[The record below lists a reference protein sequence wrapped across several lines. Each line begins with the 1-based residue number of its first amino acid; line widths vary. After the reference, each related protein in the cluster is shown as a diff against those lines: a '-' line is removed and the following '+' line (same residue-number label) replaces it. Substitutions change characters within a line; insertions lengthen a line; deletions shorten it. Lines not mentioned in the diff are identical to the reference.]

1 VSVAHPDGVQ
11 QDTPVAGPTGT
22 GSRWRTAGRIAGGV
36 MVGLGAIEL
45 SVLECFLVPLRVGR
59 VPLPVALLLAI
70 AGNLLLPRLGV
81 AATGRK
87 AMAVAPPVL
96 WLLVVFVFAA
106 PRPEG
111 DLVVPG
117 TLMGLLFLFGGAIAA
132 AFGAARAAFG
142 RQEGASG
149 LPGRW
154 TR

>member
-1 VSVAHPDGVQ
+1 VK
-11 QDTPVAGPTGT
+11 QDIPVAGPTDA
-22 GSRWRTAGRIAGGV
+22 GSRWRAAGRIAGGV
-36 MVGLGAIEL
+36 MVGLGAVEL
-45 SVLECFLVPLRVGR
+45 AVLECFLVPLRVGR
-59 VPLPVALLLAI
+59 VPLPVAVLLAI

-87 AMAVAPPVL
+87 VMALAPPVL

-117 TLMGLLFLFGGAIAA
+117 TVMGLLFLFGGAIAA

-142 RQEGASG
+142 RHEGTSA
-149 LPGRW
+149 PTGRW